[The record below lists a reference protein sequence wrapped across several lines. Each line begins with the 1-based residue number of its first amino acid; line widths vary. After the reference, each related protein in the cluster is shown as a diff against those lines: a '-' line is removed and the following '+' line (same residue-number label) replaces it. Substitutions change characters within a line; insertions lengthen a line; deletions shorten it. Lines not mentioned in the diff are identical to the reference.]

1 MGWPEKIL
9 FILAI
14 EFLALGGV
22 GLGAAALGLGK
33 WPGRRTAVFALG
45 GLVGLGLSV
54 ASAYTYAVIEG
65 QQATHAAGGPGPT
78 RDQVAAAR
86 AMSPQQRRAM
96 INATVGRLAARLRDN
111 PKDLAGWLRLA
122 RAYAVMGRRADAL
135 KAYRAA
141 KRHFPG
147 EGAHIDR
154 LMGALTTGR

>member
-1 MGWPEKIL
+1 MGWPENVFL
-9 FILAI
+9 VLAI

-33 WPGRRTAVFALG
+33 WPGRRVAVFALG

-65 QQATHAAGGPGPT
+65 QQAAGGPGPT
-78 RDQVAAAR
+78 RDQVVAAR
-86 AMSPQQRRAM
+86 AMSPQQRLAM
-96 INATVGRLAARLRDN
+96 INAMVGRLAARLRDN
-111 PKDLAGWLRLA
+111 PNDLAGWLRLA

-141 KRHFPG
+141 KRHFPS
-147 EGAHIDR
+147 EGARIDR
-154 LMGALTTGR
+154 LMRAVTTGR